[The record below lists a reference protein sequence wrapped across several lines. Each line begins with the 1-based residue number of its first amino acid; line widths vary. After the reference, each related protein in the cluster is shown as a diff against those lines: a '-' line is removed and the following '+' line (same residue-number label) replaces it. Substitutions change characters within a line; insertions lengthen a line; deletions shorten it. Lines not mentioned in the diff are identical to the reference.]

1 MAMTANNS
9 DPLRALANR
18 WVLKARDHARQ
29 SKSTGDERL
38 SAYHRGIAETY
49 HKAALDLADVLQSG
63 GSRAPA
69 SSSQTPSTGS
79 LPDTRPMTAP
89 ALEDE
94 GEPVSYVALAV
105 KEVILMLEY
114 AGISARDVNMHKD
127 NVYTAIF
134 SRWQPFSDDER
145 LKMMQGADRRLV
157 VLANG
162 KLRDTGDPYVDF
174 AFREMP

>member
-1 MAMTANNS
+1 MTTNSS

-49 HKAALDLADVLQSG
+49 HKAALDLADELQSG
-63 GSRAPA
+63 GNRASAPT
-69 SSSQTPSTGS
+69 SQSAASTGA
-79 LPDTRPMTAP
+79 LPDTKPMVAP
-89 ALEDE
+89 TDDE
-94 GEPVSYVALAV
+94 PAAIPISYVAVPV
-105 KEVILMLEY
+105 KEVIMMLEY

-134 SRWQPFSDDER
+134 SRWQPFSDEER
-145 LKMMQGADRRLV
+145 LKMMRGADRRLV

-174 AFREMP
+174 AFRELP